1 MDIFDC
7 HGLIYMTEILTE
19 TKVTIARQFGT
30 VRDTILDFTGVWLVK
45 IVPII
50 LRLAIRTRH
59 VLFFLAALY
68 ACTVTNNFFFED
80 LSSQGQG

>member
-1 MDIFDC
+1 MYIFDR
-7 HGLIYMTEILTE
+7 HGLIYMAKILTE
-19 TKVTIARQFGT
+19 SKITVARQFGT
-30 VRDTILDFTGVWLVK
+30 VRDTILDFARVWLVK
-45 IVPII
+45 VVPII